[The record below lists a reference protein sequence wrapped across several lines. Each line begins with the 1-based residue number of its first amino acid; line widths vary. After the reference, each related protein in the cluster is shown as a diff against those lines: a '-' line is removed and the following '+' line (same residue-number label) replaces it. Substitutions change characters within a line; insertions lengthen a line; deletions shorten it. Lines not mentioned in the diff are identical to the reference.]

1 MSKKRNTNT
10 TRSQR
15 QLRVGEEIRHVLS
28 EMFTRGE
35 VHDSALSGKVI
46 TVSEVRM
53 SPDLRHAT
61 CFVMPLGGED
71 LEEVLEGLKRAAPYL
86 RGEVGRRVQLRL
98 TPELAF
104 KADPGFDHAERI
116 STLLRDADGR

>member
-1 MSKKRNTNT
+1 MAKQKNT
-10 TRSQR
+10 RAPGQR
-15 QLRVGEEIRHVLS
+15 QLRVGEKIRHVLS

-35 VHDSALSGKVI
+35 VHDSALSGRAI

-71 LEEVLEGLKRAAPYL
+71 IDAVLEGLKRAAPYL
-86 RGEVGRRVQLRL
+86 RGEVGRRVRLRL

-104 KADPGFDHAERI
+104 KADRGFDHAERI
-116 STLLRDADGR
+116 SRLLNESDGA